1 MHENLKIQTG
11 KSKDKINILNDVK
24 RDVIVNKVDTGKI
37 NNIYKIK
44 SKRKINR
51 VKKEKLK
58 FQKIRLIKIRL
69 SRYYLIS

>member
-44 SKRKINR
+44 SKRKI
-51 VKKEKLK
+51 L
-58 FQKIRLIKIRL
+58 IRWGLIL
-69 SRYYLIS
+69 YWVCEGS